1 MRYDAAARNLEQLMA
16 AAADRASYALGR
28 LLNAEVRV
36 SGRQLYHG
44 GWRQALTESLQGRG
58 ALVTITQTAFGAEP
72 VGVALVIEESRTRR
86 MLDLLMGRHGASLLP
101 SVDAQ
106 NGARFDSFEI
116 DALKETAN
124 IVAGSCIAVLDR
136 DFGLTGCSLPLV
148 AAGMPLADTVCS
160 LLPRA
165 SSMCVESRLNAS
177 AHGLELALMMSIAGP
192 ADSAA
197 ANATHPMR
205 SLV

>member
-1 MRYDAAARNLEQLMA
+1 MRYDVVARNFEQLMA
-16 AAADRASYALGR
+16 ATADGASYALGR

-36 SGRQLYHG
+36 NCCQLYHG
-44 GWRQALTESLQGRG
+44 DWREALTESLQGRG

-72 VGVALVIEESRTRR
+72 VEVSLVIEESRTRR

-101 SVDAQ
+101 SVDPVPQ
-106 NGARFDSFEI
+106 NGARFDPFEI

-124 IVAGSCIAVLDR
+124 IVTGSCIAVLGR
-136 DFGLTGCSLPLV
+136 DLGLTGCSLPSL

-160 LLPRA
+160 LLPRV
-165 SSMCVESRLNAS
+165 SSMCVESRLNAG
-177 AHGLELALMMSIAGP
+177 AHALEIALMMSIAGP

-197 ANATHPMR
+197 ARPAADPR
-205 SLV
+205 